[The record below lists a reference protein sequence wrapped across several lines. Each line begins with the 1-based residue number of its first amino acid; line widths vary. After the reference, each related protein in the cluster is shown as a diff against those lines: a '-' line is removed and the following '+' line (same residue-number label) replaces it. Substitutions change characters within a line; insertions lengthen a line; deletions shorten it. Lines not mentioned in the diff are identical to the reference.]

1 MASFFGSHVPRAP
14 TTMASYVTEYPRSR
28 APTSWSGHRRRQRQ
42 CFQTRLQHQAKSL
55 TAFPRQRPQD
65 QAACSTQSPAS
76 LNCVMPGLVSGGAE
90 LPTVLKDVRQG
101 LSVVT
106 APPTV
111 LVRTHRGSR
120 PARRAGNAKRIAA
133 KLVYLPV
140 VIKRE
145 EDRSSTTQLAVL
157 P

>member
-76 LNCVMPGLVSGGAE
+76 GQRKAHSSKAGVSSSRYKTGRRPVEYDTACRLTLTLALEPGVQMASL
-90 LPTVLKDVRQG
+90 DR
-101 LSVVT
+101 
-106 APPTV
+106 PP
-111 LVRTHRGSR
+111 
-120 PARRAGNAKRIAA
+120 
-133 KLVYLPV
+133 
-140 VIKRE
+140 
-145 EDRSSTTQLAVL
+145 
-157 P
+157 